1 MRFTAH
7 GKHGSAVA
15 HRCRSDRRVLV
26 HCVPRDVRTKRVPR
40 RNTDRGLAPQFLH
53 RSHSMS
59 REGSFRTALAVA
71 AAAVLLWCTPTEV
84 SAGSEGRTLFSS
96 YCAACHGA
104 DARGNGPV
112 ASALKVQPAD
122 LTRLERRFGMPLNRD
137 KIAEYIDGRMDVLAH
152 GSRDMPVWGD
162 RLQDELIGHPA
173 TQDTIRR
180 TIDSIVA
187 YLVSIQEIQGALR

>member
-1 MRFTAH
+1 
-7 GKHGSAVA
+7 
-15 HRCRSDRRVLV
+15 
-26 HCVPRDVRTKRVPR
+26 
-40 RNTDRGLAPQFLH
+40 
-53 RSHSMS
+53 
-59 REGSFRTALAVA
+59 
-71 AAAVLLWCTPTEV
+71 
-84 SAGSEGRTLFSS
+84 
-96 YCAACHGA
+96 
-104 DARGNGPV
+104 
-112 ASALKVQPAD
+112 
-122 LTRLERRFGMPLNRD
+122 MPLNRD